1 MKAFLASTGNAD
13 DRHPSA
19 VWKNA
24 HLWYIALIMIACSLF
39 YYLDSI
45 LGALGWA
52 IPQWNILYMPHDFH
66 RLLFA
71 IPVLYA
77 SYMFRIRSAV
87 ITASISMAIFLPRAL
102 FISPYAEPLFRPLF
116 FCIALG
122 TVAVFGAKLLD
133 EATAHKKAE
142 EALQRCTNN
151 LEITVAERTAEL
163 EKTTDKLRNEI
174 TKHKRAEKK
183 IRTSLR
189 DNQALLQEVHHRVR
203 NNLQVISSLL
213 DMSSLRI
220 HEQQAIA
227 SLTDAR
233 TRIHLMSLIHS
244 QLYQN
249 ESPGEIE
256 MGAHV
261 RELAKYLAATYAR
274 GENIAIVIDISRV
287 YFPLNQAIPCALAL
301 GELISNALRH
311 AFKEEEKGTIEISM
325 RRSDEGIINIRVK
338 DDGIGIPNEG
348 TINKAG
354 SLGLN
359 LCRNLIQKQLKGQ
372 IQVRRN
378 KGTEFIIEFKMQ
390 GKERGTNET

>member
-1 MKAFLASTGNAD
+1 MKAFFASTSNAD
-13 DRHPSA
+13 NPHPSA

-24 HLWYIALIMIACSLF
+24 HLWYIAIILMACSLF

-45 LGALGWA
+45 ADALGWA
-52 IPQWNILYMPHDFH
+52 TPQWSILSMPHDFH
-66 RLLFA
+66 RFLFA

-77 SYMFRIRSAV
+77 SYIFRVRGAV
-87 ITASISMAIFLPRAL
+87 ITCLISMAIFLPHTL
-102 FISPYAEPLFRPLF
+102 SISPYAEPLFRPLF
-116 FCIALG
+116 SCITLG

-133 EATAHKKAE
+133 EVTARKKAE

-213 DMSSLRI
+213 DMSSLRT
-220 HEQQAIA
+220 HEQQAIGL
-227 SLTDAR
+227 LTDAR
-233 TRIHLMSLIHS
+233 TRIHIMSLIHS
-244 QLYQN
+244 QLYRN
-249 ESPGEIE
+249 ESPGGIE

-274 GENIAIVIDISRV
+274 GKSIAIVIEISRV
-287 YFPLNQAIPCALAL
+287 YLPLNQAIPCALAL

-311 AFKEEEKGTIEISM
+311 AFKEKEKGTIEISM

-338 DDGIGIPNEG
+338 DDGIGVPDEG
-348 TINKAG
+348 TIYRTD
-354 SLGLN
+354 SLGLR
-359 LCRNLIQKQLKGQ
+359 LCRNLIQQQLRGK
-372 IQVRRN
+372 IQLVRN
-378 KGTEFIIEFKMQ
+378 KGTEFIIEFKTQ